1 MNHYAG
7 LDVSLEKTA
16 ICILNE
22 DGIVIRELVLPAIQ
36 RQLRKRFIRSHRL
49 SGAWASKP
57 ALWRPGSMQVLPILV
72 CRRSAL
78 RFDRCARSPRHRRSR
93 PTSGMRA

>member
-22 DGIVIRELVLPAIQ
+22 DGIVIRELVAASDPAAIAQ
-36 RQLRKRFIRSHRL
+36 
-49 SGAWASKP
+49 
-57 ALWRPGSMQVLPILV
+57 ALYQVAPE
-72 CRRSAL
+72 
-78 RFDRCARSPRHRRSR
+78 
-93 PTSGMRA
+93 